1 MKPEVQKIFT
11 KLAKNEKESNEKLEK
26 VELGNMTALK
36 GALMI
41 LKGFEPKAYKEVEK
55 YDKIFKEYADQH
67 DRIVKVR
74 NEIYNYVEREA
85 KGILRTFGANVKE
98 VGIKADSIPEYKEL
112 QKMIQEGEELYK
124 VIDRD
129 YPRPKEL

>member
-1 MKPEVQKIFT
+1 MKPSVQKIIT
-11 KLAKNEKESNEKLEK
+11 KLAKEQEK
-26 VELGNMTALK
+26 VELGNMTAIK

-55 YDKIFKEYADQH
+55 YDKIFKEYANQH

-74 NEIYNYVEREA
+74 NEIYNFVEREA
-85 KGILRTFGANVKE
+85 KGISRTFEANAKE

-129 YPRPKEL
+129 YPRPNEL